1 MNKTFSR
8 SLPVLGLLLFFG
20 STAVF
25 ADEATDDPVVARV
38 NGDVVYESELMAAA
52 AVLPAQYQ
60 ANIAAILPTLLDRI
74 VDLRLVVSAGKS
86 AGLLEE
92 ADVQMR
98 LDAARDQVIS
108 QVYIERQ
115 LTERV
120 TDEVLQERYQ
130 EMVGELAVEREV
142 HARHILLETEE
153 DAKAAISELD
163 GGADFATLAQERS
176 TGPSGPQGGDL
187 GFFAK
192 GQMVAPFAEAAF
204 ALEPGSYT
212 KEPVQTQFGFHVI
225 LVEEARDQ
233 EQPSFAELEPQ
244 IREQLTG
251 AGLEEVLSE
260 LREGAEIEIL
270 LSEEAQGGGS
280 SAEEAE

>member
-52 AVLPAQYQ
+52 AALPAQYQ

-153 DAKAAISELD
+153 EAKEVIGELD

-233 EQPSFAELEPQ
+233 EQPSFAEMEPQ